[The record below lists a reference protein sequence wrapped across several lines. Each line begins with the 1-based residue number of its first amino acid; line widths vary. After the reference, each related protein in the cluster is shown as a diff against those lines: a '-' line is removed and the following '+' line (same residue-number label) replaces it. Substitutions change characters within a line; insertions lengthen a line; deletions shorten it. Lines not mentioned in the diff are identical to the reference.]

1 KIITKVF
8 TKDKSSEVYGFVE
21 KEILSGRQSF
31 VICSRIE
38 LGNPQE
44 VIKTSGK
51 QNKMNVLWAE
61 VKAVTAEY
69 EKLSKSIFP
78 NFKIAMLH
86 GKMKPKEKEKIM
98 EDFKNR
104 KYHILVSTSVV
115 EVGVDVPNATVML
128 IENAERFGLSQLH
141 QFRGRVGRAEHQS
154 YCFLVNGGGN
164 RFENK
169 RLKALEIC
177 DDGFK
182 LAEQDL
188 LLRGPGEFVGT
199 KQSGLPDLAMASLS
213 DLDLIK
219 KARLEARLLLKD
231 DPNLKKSPLLK
242 AQVANFQK
250 IRHFE

>member
-1 KIITKVF
+1 
-8 TKDKSSEVYGFVE
+8 
-21 KEILSGRQSF
+21 
-31 VICSRIE
+31 
-38 LGNPQE
+38 
-44 VIKTSGK
+44 
-51 QNKMNVLWAE
+51 MNVLWAE

-115 EVGVDVPNATVML
+115 EVGVDIPNASVML

-154 YCFLVNGGGN
+154 YCFLVNGGNN

-169 RLKALEIC
+169 RLKALESC

-199 KQSGLPDLAMASLS
+199 KQSGLPDLAMASLT
-213 DLDLIK
+213 DLELIK
-219 KARLEARLLLKD
+219 KARLEAKLLLKD

-242 AQVANFQK
+242 TQVANFQK

>member
-1 KIITKVF
+1 
-8 TKDKSSEVYGFVE
+8 
-21 KEILSGRQSF
+21 
-31 VICSRIE
+31 
-38 LGNPQE
+38 
-44 VIKTSGK
+44 
-51 QNKMNVLWAE
+51 MNILWAE
-61 VKAVTAEY
+61 VKAVTTEY
-69 EKLSKSIFP
+69 EKLSQKVFP

-98 EDFKNR
+98 EDFKNG
-104 KYHILVSTSVV
+104 KYQILVSTSVV

-154 YCFLVNGGGN
+154 YCFLVNGGNN

-169 RLKALEIC
+169 RLRALEIS

-199 KQSGLPDLAMASLS
+199 KQSGLPDLAMASLT

-219 KARLEARLLLKD
+219 KARLEAKLLLKE
-231 DPNLKKSPLLK
+231 DPNLKSYPALK
-242 AQVANFQK
+242 NQLAKFQK